1 MKKVLQGAALVL
13 FLLVFSGCAAILVGV
28 VLSKDSAKVTKKTS
42 YNCAWDATRKTLGE
56 MGVITLE
63 NKKSKHIE
71 ADINNDAVT
80 AEITKVGLRFVRVT
94 IKARNK
100 RTLFADAD
108 LAAKIA
114 EKINAE
120 L

>member
-1 MKKVLQGAALVL
+1 MKKLLQGTALVL
-13 FLLVFSGCAAILVGV
+13 LLIVFSGCAAILVGV
-28 VLSKDSAKVTKKTS
+28 VLSKDSAKVTKETS
-42 YNCAWDATRKTLGE
+42 YNRAWDATRKVLGE
-56 MGVITLE
+56 MGTITLE

-80 AEITKVGLRFVRVT
+80 AEVAKVSLRFVRIT

-114 EKINAE
+114 EKINVE